1 MITLEA
7 LRIFSEAAIS
17 IFAIV
22 NPIGGLPVFVA
33 LTEDMPKAERRRLFR
48 LAGVAA
54 LVIISLMALA
64 GQVLMHDVFHVTM
77 EQFAFGGGLLLV
89 VIGMRG
95 ILQEPKPA
103 SAAAADA
110 DTQRRLAVR
119 LAISPIASPLLVGPG
134 SIVNVMLLANQ
145 HGRLFA
151 VAACLTAFVFVILIL
166 NYAHVVYRLMGQVV
180 ALAFGRV
187 MQIFIIAIGV
197 KFCFQAAV
205 TVFPGLVR

>member
-1 MITLEA
+1 VTTIEA
-7 LRIFSEAAIS
+7 ARVFSEAAIS

-22 NPIGGLPVFVA
+22 NPIGGLPAFVA
-33 LTEDMPKAERRRLFR
+33 LTEDVPKAERRRLFR

-54 LVIISLMALA
+54 LVIICLMALA
-64 GQVLMHDVFHVTM
+64 GQVLMHNVFHVTM
-77 EQFAFGGGLLLV
+77 QEFAFGGGLLLV

-95 ILQEPKPA
+95 ILQDPKPA
-103 SAAAADA
+103 SGPAADA
-110 DTQRRLAVR
+110 DAQRRLAMR

-134 SIVNVMLLANQ
+134 SIVNVMLLANE

-166 NYAHVVYRLMGQVV
+166 NYAHVVYRLMGQVA

-205 TVFPGLVR
+205 KVFPGLVQ